1 MSHSWPGLYSLIYRW
16 PLWYRMS
23 FIYRL
28 HNFSPYRQQLNSTAV
43 SVSGGVLAPP
53 TSPAILTADLLQ
65 VEAHL
70 QSRVRLLEGERNE
83 LVRELERGKLLLS
96 EREERHVAEQA
107 EVRLVH
113 KAAIS
118 KVHVTTVR
126 KVPVVLLN

>member
-1 MSHSWPGLYSLIYRW
+1 M
-16 PLWYRMS
+16 
-23 FIYRL
+23 YRL
-28 HNFSPYRQQLNSTAV
+28 HNFYLYRQRLSSTAM
-43 SVSGGVLAPP
+43 SGGVLAPL
-53 TSPAILTADLLQ
+53 TSPAVLTADLLQ